1 MSIGASVSASVTT
14 SFFNSFE
21 ATLGVEAHT
30 EYNWGKTTSETRSEE
45 TTLAVEHKVNPCEC
59 SCFVII

>member
-21 ATLGVEAHT
+21 ASLGFEAST
-30 EYNWGKTTSETRSEE
+30 QYDWRETNSEVKSETTS
-45 TTLAVEHKVNPCEC
+45 LQVVHDVDPCEC
-59 SCFVII
+59 SCF